1 MSDCN
6 LPMSKN
12 NKYSKNA
19 IIVSG
24 LPRTAT
30 TALGDILSSINGYN
44 MIYEPFNASQ
54 GILSVEK
61 NYLIPG
67 ANTDN
72 SNFDDIFDS
81 IINLNAKFKLGI
93 KKDDSVIKKTIKTL
107 FGNES
112 SLSLLKS
119 KFFPNQK
126 KLIVK
131 DPFLVFA
138 SLHLSKNYKI
148 VMCERPILPLAGS
161 FKRMGWEFP
170 EYDRLVKD
178 FESMGIRNI
187 EKIENNSI
195 SLPVLGAIQFCQLYS
210 IFKHRI
216 DGKENIYFFNQDN
229 FSINPEDS
237 IKKLFN
243 WLDEKCTDKI
253 LKKVQRLNSGDT
265 LIPKKDVQ
273 HDLSYKKSL
282 SNKYYKSIL
291 TDEEISFIDSVAE
304 ERFELPTRGL

>member
-1 MSDCN
+1 
-6 LPMSKN
+6 
-12 NKYSKNA
+12 
-19 IIVSG
+19 
-24 LPRTAT
+24 
-30 TALGDILSSINGYN
+30 
-44 MIYEPFNASQ
+44 MIYEPFNTSQ

-119 KFFPNQK
+119 KFSPNQK

-178 FESMGIRNI
+178 FESMGIRDI

-253 LKKVQRLNSGDT
+253 LKKVERLNSGNT
-265 LIPKKDVQ
+265 SMPKKDVQ

-291 TDEEISFIDSVAE
+291 TEEEINFIEGVAE
-304 ERFELPTRGL
+304 ERFELPTFGL

>member
-1 MSDCN
+1 
-6 LPMSKN
+6 
-12 NKYSKNA
+12 
-19 IIVSG
+19 
-24 LPRTAT
+24 
-30 TALGDILSSINGYN
+30 

-72 SNFDDIFDS
+72 SNFDNIFDS

-119 KFFPNQK
+119 KFSPNQK

-178 FESMGIRNI
+178 FESMGIRDI

-253 LKKVQRLNSGDT
+253 ITRVQKLNSGDA
-265 LIPKKDVQ
+265 LMPKKDIQ

>member
-30 TALGDILSSINGYN
+30 TVLGDILSSIDGYD
-44 MIYEPFNASQ
+44 MVYEPFNASQ
-54 GILSVEK
+54 GVLSVKE

-67 ANTDN
+67 ANINN
-72 SNFDDIFDS
+72 SDFDDIFNS
-81 IINLNAKFKLGI
+81 IISLNAKFKLGI
-93 KKDDSVIKKTIKTL
+93 KEDDSVIKKTIKTL

-112 SLSLLKS
+112 SLSFLKS
-119 KFFPNQK
+119 KFSPNQK

-138 SLHLSKNYKI
+138 SLYLSSNYKI

-178 FESMGIRNI
+178 FESMGIRDI

>member
-44 MIYEPFNASQ
+44 MIYEPFNTSQ

-119 KFFPNQK
+119 KFSPNQK

-178 FESMGIRNI
+178 FESMGIRDI

-237 IKKLFN
+237 VKKLFN

>member
-1 MSDCN
+1 
-6 LPMSKN
+6 MSKN

-30 TALGDILSSINGYN
+30 TVLGDILSSIDGYN
-44 MIYEPFNASQ
+44 MVYEPFNASQ
-54 GILSVEK
+54 GVLSVKE

-67 ANTDN
+67 ANINNSDFDN
-72 SNFDDIFDS
+72 IFNS

-93 KKDDSVIKKTIKTL
+93 KEDDSVIKKTIKTL

-112 SLSLLKS
+112 SLSFIKS
-119 KFFPNQK
+119 KFSPNQK

-138 SLHLSKNYKI
+138 SLYLSSNYKI

-161 FKRMGWEFP
+161 FKRMGWEFS
-170 EYDRLVKD
+170 EYDRLIKD
-178 FESMGIRNI
+178 FESIGIKDI
-187 EKIENNSI
+187 AKIDNSSI
-195 SLPVLGAIQFCQLYS
+195 SSPVLGAVRFCQLYS

-216 DGKENIYFFNQDN
+216 DGKENIYFFNQHN

-243 WLDEKCTDKI
+243 WLDEKCTDKVI
-253 LKKVQRLNSGDT
+253 TRVQKLNSGDA
-265 LIPKKDVQ
+265 LMPKKDIQ

-291 TDEEISFIDSVAE
+291 TDEEIDFIKGVAE